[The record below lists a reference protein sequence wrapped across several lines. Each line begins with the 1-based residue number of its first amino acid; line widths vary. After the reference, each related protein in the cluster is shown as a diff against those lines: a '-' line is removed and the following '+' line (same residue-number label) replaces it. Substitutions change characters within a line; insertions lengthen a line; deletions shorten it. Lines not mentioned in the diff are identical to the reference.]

1 MSDLATPGANAF
13 LDGTA
18 LPATLYIQLHTG
30 NPGTNGTA
38 NVATTSTREGF
49 SRTPAV
55 SGVVTNSTEIQWLNV
70 PATETIT
77 HISIW
82 GSASGGI
89 CWFIDNIPDEGIFTG
104 DSVTIVIGSLSITIP
119 VWT

>member
-1 MSDLATPGANAF
+1 MSDLALPGANAL

-30 NPGTNGTA
+30 NPGANGTA
-38 NVATTSTREGF
+38 NVAAVSTRKSF
-49 SRTPAV
+49 SRTAAS

-70 PATETIT
+70 PATEDIT

-82 GSASGGI
+82 GSLTLGI
-89 CWFIDNIPDEGIFTG
+89 CWFIDNIVDESIFTG
-104 DSVTIVIGSLSITIP
+104 DTVTIVIGALSITFPI
-119 VWT
+119 WT